1 MKQPK
6 RMSLLLVS
14 IAVAGLL
21 AASCA
26 DTETADAASAA
37 ASAAS
42 QAADSALNVAD
53 AAASDAGEALAGLGA
68 TAADA
73 AAAAADATAA
83 GAEAAAAGAE
93 AAAATA
99 AAQAALAAAEASQAA
114 ADLAQATAEG
124 NQEAVAAAEEAL
136 AAAQAAADAASA
148 DAAAAQSEADAARQQ
163 AAAAQAEAEEARAE
177 AAAAQAEAAAAQEE
191 AAAAQEEAAAAQE
204 EAAAAQATAR
214 ELMREAVI
222 AELDTNGDGDV
233 LFGVATAGPRDDGA
247 YYQALV
253 ETVEEFAAAH
263 GFSAPVI
270 VDNIQPADA
279 ATELRNLAEQPGMDV
294 LAIGAGEI
302 AEPLAELT
310 EEYSEIFW
318 YCNCGAGYPQTAGL
332 AQSQDDGS
340 QIGYSA
346 GYATGILLR
355 DSGGDSVHFLG
366 CCDLGF
372 EIEAYMSFE
381 MGLQAVDPNFTLTY
395 VPTGNFPY
403 DFDNISGATEAFNSS
418 VAEGADAVY
427 PYLGG
432 AHEPVVA
439 LANENDVITMSAG
452 ASDVCERTDLDYDIA
467 VQFDAGD
474 YIDTVLERI
483 ADGVFGEGETL
494 LFSVGAFPFVGAKMC
509 NATPEQ
515 QAEYDAELA
524 RIAADTYAEAFFG
537 IKAEAYGF

>member
-6 RMSLLLVS
+6 RTSLLLVS
-14 IAVAGLL
+14 VAVAGLL

-42 QAADSALNVAD
+42 QAADAAMNVAD

-73 AAAAADATAA
+73 ASAAADATAA

-99 AAQAALAAAEASQAA
+99 AAEAALAAAQASQAA

-148 DAAAAQSEADAARQQ
+148 DAAAAQAEAEAAQAE
-163 AAAAQAEAEEARAE
+163 AAAAQAEAAEARAEAEAAQAE

-191 AAAAQEEAAAAQE
+191 AAAAQAEAAE
-204 EAAAAQATAR
+204 AQAQT
-214 ELMREAVI
+214 EMLMRDAMI
-222 AELDTNGDGDV
+222 AALDMNGDGDV

-253 ETVEEFAAAH
+253 ETVEEFSALN
-263 GFSAPVI
+263 GFSTPII

-279 ATELRNLAEQPGMDV
+279 ATELRNLAEQGVDV
-294 LAIGAGEI
+294 LAVGAGEI

-318 YCNCGAGYPQTAGL
+318 YCNCGAGYPQTPGL

-355 DSGGDSVHFLG
+355 DSGGDSVHFIG

-372 EIEAYMSFE
+372 EKEAYMSFE
-381 MGLQAVDPNFTLTY
+381 MGLQAVDPSFTLTY
-395 VPTGNFPY
+395 VPTGNFPF

-452 ASDVCERTDLDYDIA
+452 ASDACDRTDLHYDIA

-474 YIDTVLERI
+474 YIATLLELI
-483 ADGVFGEGETL
+483 ADGAFGEGESF
-494 LFSVGAFPFVGAKMC
+494 LFSVGQFPFVGAKMC

-515 QAEYDAELA
+515 QAEFDAELA
-524 RIAADTYAEAFFG
+524 RIAAGTYAEAFFG

>member
-1 MKQPK
+1 MTQPK
-6 RMSLLLVS
+6 RTSLLLALV
-14 IAVAGLL
+14 AVAGLL

-42 QAADSALNVAD
+42 QAADAAINVAD
-53 AAASDAGEALAGLGA
+53 AAASDAGEALAELGA
-68 TAADA
+68 TAAEA
-73 AAAAADATAA
+73 ASAAADATAA

-99 AAQAALAAAEASQAA
+99 AAEAALLAAEASQAA

-124 NQEAVAAAEEAL
+124 NQEAVAAAEKAL
-136 AAAQAAADAASA
+136 AAAQAAADAASS
-148 DAAAAQSEADAARQQ
+148 DAAAAQAEADAARQQ
-163 AAAAQAEAEEARAE
+163 AEAAQAEAAEARAEAEAAQAE
-177 AAAAQAEAAAAQEE
+177 AAAAQAEAEAAQAE
-191 AAAAQEEAAAAQE
+191 AAAAQSEAAE
-204 EAAAAQATAR
+204 AQATI
-214 ELMREAVI
+214 ETLMRDAMI
-222 AELDTNGDGDV
+222 AALDMNGDGDV

-253 ETVEEFAAAH
+253 ETVEEFSATN
-263 GFSAPVI
+263 GFSPPII
-270 VDNIQPADA
+270 VDNIEPADA
-279 ATELRNLAEQPGMDV
+279 ATELRNLAEQNVDV
-294 LAIGAGEI
+294 LAVGAGEI
-302 AEPLAELT
+302 AEPLGELT
-310 EEYSEIFW
+310 EEYPEIFW
-318 YCNCGAGYPQTAGL
+318 YCNCGAGYPQTPGL

-346 GYATGILLR
+346 GYATGLLLR
-355 DSGGDSVHFLG
+355 DSGGDSVHFIG

-372 EIEAYMSFE
+372 EKESYMSFE
-381 MGLQAVDPNFTLTY
+381 MGLQNVDPSFTLTY
-395 VPTGNFPY
+395 VPTGRYPF
-403 DFDNISGATEAFNSS
+403 DFDNIAGATEAFNSS
-418 VAEGADAVY
+418 AAEGADAVY

-439 LANENDVITMSAG
+439 LANEQGIITMSAG

-474 YIDTVLERI
+474 YIATLLELI
-483 ADGVFGEGETL
+483 ADGAFGEGESF

-509 NATPEQ
+509 DATPEQ
-515 QAEYDAELA
+515 QAEFDAELA
-524 RIAADTYAEAFFG
+524 RIAANEYAEAFFA

>member
-6 RMSLLLVS
+6 RMSLLLVT

-42 QAADSALNVAD
+42 QAADAAVGMAD

-73 AAAAADATAA
+73 AAATAD
-83 GAEAAAAGAE
+83 AAAAGADAAAARAE

-99 AAQAALAAAEASQAA
+99 AATAALAAAEASQAA

-124 NQEAVAAAEEAL
+124 NQAAVEAAEEAL
-136 AAAQAAADAASA
+136 TAAQAAADAASA
-148 DAAAAQSEADAARQQ
+148 DAAAAQAEADAAREQ
-163 AAAAQAEAEEARAE
+163 AAAAQAEAAEARAEAEAAQAE
-177 AAAAQAEAAAAQEE
+177 AAAAQAEAEAAQVE
-191 AAAAQEEAAAAQE
+191 AAAAQSEVAEAQE
-204 EAAAAQATAR
+204 TIEG
-214 ELMREAVI
+214 LMRDAMI
-222 AELDTNGDGDV
+222 AALDMNGDGDV

-253 ETVEEFAAAH
+253 ETVEDFSAAN
-263 GFSAPVI
+263 GFSAPII
-270 VDNIQPADA
+270 VDNIEPADA
-279 ATELRNLAEQPGMDV
+279 ATELRNLAEQNVDV
-294 LAIGAGEI
+294 LAVGAGEI

-310 EEYSEIFW
+310 AEYSEIFW
-318 YCNCGAGYPQTAGL
+318 YCNCGAGYPSQPGL
-332 AQSQDDGS
+332 AQSQDDSS
-340 QIGYSA
+340 QISYSA

-355 DSGGDSVHFLG
+355 DSGGDSAHFIG
-366 CCDLGF
+366 CCDLPF
-372 EIEAYMSFE
+372 EKEAYLAFE
-381 MGLQAVDPNFTLTY
+381 MGLQAVDPSFTMTY

-403 DFDNISGATEAFNSS
+403 DFDNISGATEAFNNA
-418 VAEGADAVY
+418 VAQGADAVN

-432 AHEPVVA
+432 AHEPLVA
-439 LANENDVITMSAG
+439 LANENDIITMSAG

-474 YIDTVLERI
+474 YIETLLELI
-483 ADGVFGEGETL
+483 ADGEFGEGETF

-515 QAEYDAELA
+515 QAEFDAELA
-524 RIAADTYAEAFFG
+524 RIGAGEYADAFFP

>member
-1 MKQPK
+1 MRKPK
-6 RMSLLLVS
+6 RTSLLLVS

-21 AASCA
+21 AAACA

-42 QAADSALNVAD
+42 QAADAAMNMAD
-53 AAASDAGEALAGLGA
+53 AAASDAGEALSGLGTTAAEA
-68 TAADA
+68 TAAVADA
-73 AAAAADATAA
+73 AAAR
-83 GAEAAAAGAE
+83 AE

-99 AAQAALAAAEASQAA
+99 AAEAALAAADASQAA
-114 ADLAQATAEG
+114 ANLAQATAEG

-136 AAAQAAADAASA
+136 AAAQAAADAAST
-148 DAAAAQSEADAARQQ
+148 DAAAAQAEADAAREQ

-177 AAAAQAEAAAAQEE
+177 AAAAQAEAEAAQAEAE
-191 AAAAQEEAAAAQE
+191 AAQA
-204 EAAAAQATAR
+204 EAAAAQAEAAEAQAQT
-214 ELMREAVI
+214 EMLMREAMI
-222 AELDTNGDGDV
+222 AALDMNGDGDV

-253 ETVEEFAAAH
+253 ETVEEFSAVN
-263 GFSAPVI
+263 GFSAPII

-279 ATELRNLAEQPGMDV
+279 ATELRNLAEQNVDV
-294 LAIGAGEI
+294 LAVGAGEI
-302 AEPLAELT
+302 AEPLAALT
-310 EEYSEIFW
+310 EEYPEIFW
-318 YCNCGAGYPQTAGL
+318 YCNCGAGYQELPGL
-332 AQSQDDGS
+332 AQSQDDGA

-355 DSGGDSVHFLG
+355 DSGGDTAHFIG
-366 CCDLGF
+366 CCDLPF
-372 EIEAYMSFE
+372 ERESYLTFE
-381 MGLQAVDPNFTLTY
+381 MGLKAVDESFTAIY
-395 VPTGNFPY
+395 VPTGRYPF
-403 DFDNISGATEAFNSS
+403 DFDNIAGATEAFASS

-439 LANENDVITMSAG
+439 LANEEGIITMSAG
-452 ASDVCERTDLDYDIA
+452 ASDVCERTDLNYDIA

-474 YIDTVLERI
+474 YIATLLELI
-483 ADGVFGEGETL
+483 ADGAFGEGESF

-515 QAEYDAELA
+515 QAEFEAELA
-524 RIAADTYAEAFFG
+524 RIAAGEYAEAFFG
-537 IKAEAYGF
+537 VKAEAYGF

>member
-1 MKQPK
+1 MRHPK
-6 RMSLLLVS
+6 RASLLLVS
-14 IAVAGLL
+14 VAVAGLL

-26 DTETADAASAA
+26 DTETADAAAAAASSASAA
-37 ASAAS
+37 ADAAM
-42 QAADSALNVAD
+42 NVAD
-53 AAASDAGEALAGLGA
+53 AAATDAGEALAGLGA

-99 AAQAALAAAEASQAA
+99 AAEAALAAAEASQAA

-124 NQEAVAAAEEAL
+124 NQAAVAAAEEAL
-136 AAAQAAADAASA
+136 ASAQAAADAASA
-148 DAAAAQSEADAARQQ
+148 DAAAAQAEAEAAQAE
-163 AAAAQAEAEEARAE
+163 AAAAQAEAAEARAEAEAAQAE
-177 AAAAQAEAAAAQEE
+177 AAAAQAEAAAAQTE
-191 AAAAQEEAAAAQE
+191 AAAAQTEV
-204 EAAAAQATAR
+204 AAAQAIIEGLLRDA
-214 ELMREAVI
+214 LI
-222 AELDTNGDGDV
+222 AALDINGDGDV

-253 ETVEEFAAAH
+253 ETVEDFAAGN
-263 GFSAPVI
+263 GFSAPII

-279 ATELRNLAEQPGMDV
+279 ATELRNLAEQNVDV
-294 LAIGAGEI
+294 LAVGAGEI

-310 EEYSEIFW
+310 EEYADIFW
-318 YCNCGAGYPQTAGL
+318 YCNCGAGYPQTPGL

-355 DSGGDSVHFLG
+355 DSGGDSAHFIG

-372 EIEAYMSFE
+372 EKEAYMSFE

-395 VPTGNFPY
+395 VPTGNFPF

-418 VAEGADAVY
+418 LAEGADAVY

-439 LANENDVITMSAG
+439 LANENNVITMSAG
-452 ASDVCERTDLDYDIA
+452 ASDACERTDLHYDIA

-474 YIDTVLERI
+474 YIATLLELI
-483 ADGVFGEGETL
+483 ADGAFGEGESF

-515 QAEYDAELA
+515 QAEFDAELA
-524 RIAADTYAEAFFG
+524 LIAAGTYAEAFFG